1 MKKKLEFL
9 RKAEARMIARNCA
22 TGGTFAVPVFEHDAA
37 VKKVLDQSR
46 KTSSDLVVPAPVGLS
61 YFSFQRAGIEFLA
74 SRRGALL
81 ADDMGLG
88 KTVEVCGL
96 LNHLPDVR
104 PCLIVCPA
112 SMKTVWQREL
122 SRWLCTGARSVS
134 VCYGDKKEGFEGN
147 IVVVNYDI
155 LSRFEDMLAKRS
167 WALMVFDEGHYL
179 KNREAQRT
187 QAAKKLAL
195 NTARKVILS
204 GTPMLNRPEEL
215 WSLLNL
221 LDPLHWPSFYRFAH
235 RYCGPVKTSWGWD
248 FSGASNQRELS
259 LLLRSGLMLR
269 RRKKDV
275 LPELPPVIRQV
286 VPLSVDSSP
295 LLELLTQKLAQLFGF
310 DPRRPPFKIDPE
322 KIPFELI
329 SEIRR
334 ETRALKVAAAI
345 DFIRD
350 QTSASHQKTVIFA
363 HHLSVLQ
370 ELHKALRTQ
379 SVLVTGETP
388 ANARQRAIDNF
399 QNDGEVRYFIA
410 STRAMGLGVTLTAS
424 SHVIFV
430 EPDWT
435 PAILEQAEARL
446 ARIGQQASGILA
458 QYLVLENSIDEKIFA
473 AVLEKMTVIN
483 QVIERQK

>member
-1 MKKKLEFL
+1 MKKNLEFL
-9 RKAEARMIARNCA
+9 RKAEARIIARNCP
-22 TGGTFAVPVFEHDAA
+22 TGRTFAVPVPEDAA
-37 VKKVLDQSR
+37 AIKKVLDRSR
-46 KTSSDLVVPAPVGLS
+46 KATSDLLVPAPAGLS
-61 YFSFQRAGIEFLA
+61 YFLFQRAGIEFLA
-74 SRRGALL
+74 SRREALL

-88 KTVEVCGL
+88 KSVQVCGL
-96 LNHLPDVR
+96 LNYLPDVR

-112 SMKTVWQREL
+112 SMKTVWHREL

-134 VCYGDKKEGFEGN
+134 VCYGDKKEGLDCD

-155 LSRFEDMLAKRS
+155 LSRFEDTLAKRS

-187 QAAKKLAL
+187 QAAKRLAA
-195 NTARKVILS
+195 NTARKAILS

-221 LDPLHWPSFYRFAH
+221 LDPFHWPSFYRFAH
-235 RYCGPVKTSWGWD
+235 RYCGPIKTSWGWD

-286 VPLSVDSSP
+286 IPISVDSSP
-295 LLELLTQKLAQLFGF
+295 LLELLTQKLAKLFGF
-310 DPRRPPFKIDPE
+310 DPNRPPFKIDPE

-334 ETRALKVAAAI
+334 ETGVLKVVAAI
-345 DFIRD
+345 GFILD
-350 QTSASHQKTVIFA
+350 QTSVSAQKTIIFA
-363 HHLSVLQ
+363 HHLSILE

-388 ANARQRAIDNF
+388 ANARQRAIDSF
-399 QNDGEVRYFIA
+399 QNDGTIKYFIG

-430 EPDWT
+430 EADWT

-446 ARIGQQASGILA
+446 ARIGQKSAVLA

-473 AVLEKMTVIN
+473 AVQEKMHVIN
-483 QVIERQK
+483 QVIER